1 MKERKL
7 PLRKCVVTNERLLKS
22 ELVRIVKTE
31 NGIAVIDL
39 TGKINGRGAY
49 LQKKV
54 KVVEKAKKTRVLE
67 RHLGIKIDESIY
79 TDLIEM
85 INNEQ

>member
-22 ELVRIVKTE
+22 ELIRVVKDKEDNVIVD
-31 NGIAVIDL
+31 I
-39 TGKINGRGAY
+39 TGKANGRGAY

-54 KVVEKAKKTRVLE
+54 SVVEKAKKNKVLD
-67 RHLGIKIDESIY
+67 RHLKTKIDESIY
-79 TDLIEM
+79 ANLIEA
-85 INNEQ
+85 ITNGQ

>member
-22 ELVRIVKTE
+22 ELVRIVK
-31 NGIAVIDL
+31 NSDDVAVIDL
-39 TGKINGRGAY
+39 TGKVNGRGAY
-49 LQKKV
+49 LQMKV
-54 KVVEKAKKTRVLE
+54 SVVEKAKKTRALE

-85 INNEQ
+85 INNGQ